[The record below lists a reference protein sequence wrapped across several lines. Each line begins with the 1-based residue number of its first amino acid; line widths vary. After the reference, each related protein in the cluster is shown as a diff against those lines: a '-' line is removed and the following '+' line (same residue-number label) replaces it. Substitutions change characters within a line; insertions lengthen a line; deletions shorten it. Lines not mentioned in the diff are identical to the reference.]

1 MKINDLRPLTRQDRY
16 THALLEQLIK
26 INKRLEKIENS
37 LNHADLSNEK
47 SVKNKTKTP
56 KKKATS

>member
-26 INKRLEKIENS
+26 INKRLEKIEKS
-37 LNHADLSNEK
+37 LNHADLPKEE

>member
-16 THALLEQLIK
+16 AHALLEQLIE
-26 INKRLEKIENS
+26 INKRLEKIEKS
-37 LNHADLSNEK
+37 LKPADLPNEE
-47 SVKNKTKTP
+47 SVKNKTKKT